1 MANLNDDKQKQL
13 YDKMRPEQKQK
24 EQQQPKKPKRGKGKT
39 DSDFPDIDEARQND
53 DGGALKDQLFSNLQ
67 SSLSARL
74 QTENPFDAFREA
86 VERALIDKA
95 KAKRKIFQPDRSFFK
110 DAEDNCM
117 CISMH

>member
-1 MANLNDDKQKQL
+1 
-13 YDKMRPEQKQK
+13 
-24 EQQQPKKPKRGKGKT
+24 
-39 DSDFPDIDEARQND
+39 
-53 DGGALKDQLFSNLQ
+53 
-67 SSLSARL
+67 LSARL

-110 DAEDNCM
+110 DAEDNGM